1 MVILGPIAPLPA
13 AALTPWAVLGAI
25 AIPIGVVAA
34 HGRRSARGRQMAR
47 NSAEVRRGRT
57 KSAPKLKPTASTSA
71 AAPRSELRFRAVPTA
86 PTPTADTV
94 LVSRHAAEQ
103 YQHRVK
109 PGLDIDA
116 ARHELERLRAMADVS
131 PRAPGWLNAAK
142 PAPYYL
148 LIGDA
153 VVLPLLPQGEGWVA
167 TTCVTQRTLTQTRRD
182 AKSGRKASL
191 GARKRAARRARF

>member
-1 MVILGPIAPLPA
+1 M
-13 AALTPWAVLGAI
+13 
-25 AIPIGVVAA
+25 
-34 HGRRSARGRQMAR
+34 
-47 NSAEVRRGRT
+47 
-57 KSAPKLKPTASTSA
+57 
-71 AAPRSELRFRAVPTA
+71 PTA

-109 PGLDIDA
+109 PGLNIAA
-116 ARHELERLRAMADVS
+116 ARRELERLRALADVS
-131 PRAPGWLNAAK
+131 SRAPRWLNAAN

-167 TTCVTQRTLTQTRRD
+167 TTCVTQRTLTQRRRD
-182 AKSGRKASL
+182 AKSTRRASL